1 MRAAGADRATALEA
15 DLAFHVALARATH
28 NGALTAAVMGV
39 REVLRGLIGER
50 VVDLPEAIRQH
61 EEILGCVEAGDAEGA
76 RAAIGRHM
84 TWISGTLDGVT
95 S

>member
-1 MRAAGADRATALEA
+1 
-15 DLAFHVALARATH
+15 
-28 NGALTAAVMGV
+28 
-39 REVLRGLIGER
+39 VLRGLLGER

-61 EEILGCVEAGDAEGA
+61 EEILGCVETGDADGA